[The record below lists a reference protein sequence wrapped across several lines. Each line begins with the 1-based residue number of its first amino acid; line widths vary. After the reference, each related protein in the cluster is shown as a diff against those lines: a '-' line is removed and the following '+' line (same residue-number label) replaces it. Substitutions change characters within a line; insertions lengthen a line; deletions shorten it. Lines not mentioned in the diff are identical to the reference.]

1 MVEYSYGG
9 LLGNNVY
16 VNNKKKKE
24 ESETFADGLINDPA
38 YQQAKMLNARQM
50 QPINNPSPENVLER
64 VNAYSNV
71 QDMEYPENVLQAPKT
86 RNALMTHLFGNIG
99 YQPSVEEK
107 KLVYRM
113 TKNLTDAEKVFLK
126 ANPEEFM
133 DYINKVGDYA
143 PSETTG
149 GSGNDSTLMQNVKY
163 VAGLRELRDNFDKGS
178 PEYIKYSQM
187 IQDLEAGLSSKKY
200 DPNSKENLSNAGA
213 LGTSTYTYPVNETGK
228 VDMTQDE
235 NGEYIYERK
244 KVLVPKGFTD
254 GTDKV
259 FGSQYVDWLTKDYAE
274 ALENNTKMT
283 ELIADIESGANVSGV
298 GFGLASEFFSDS
310 LIAGFFPK
318 GTNAYDEI
326 KSIVYKSLK
335 ASLGAQFTERE
346 AKNLVQASWN
356 PALPPEINL
365 KRLKRVMATA
375 ERRLRMKYS
384 LGKHFEEFGSLYM
397 YEGSTTLQDEYV
409 KANDKSFN
417 ELLNNSF
424 NIEDYFNAN
433 GKPDVKT
440 IQKIY
445 DNPNTTKAEKDF
457 LSANFE

>member
-9 LLGNNVY
+9 LLNNNVY
-16 VNNKKKKE
+16 ANNKKKKE
-24 ESETFADGLINDPA
+24 ESQNFADGLLNDPA
-38 YQQAKMLNARQM
+38 YLQAKAQNAGQLET
-50 QPINNPSPENVLER
+50 INNPTPDNILDR

-71 QDMEYPENVLQAPKT
+71 QDMEYPDNVMKAPEK

-99 YQPSVEEK
+99 YQPSIEEK
-107 KLVYRM
+107 QLVYRM

-126 ANPEEFM
+126 ANPTEFL
-133 DYINKVGDYA
+133 DYVNKVGDYA
-143 PSETTG
+143 PDQTAG

-163 VAGLRELRDNFDKGS
+163 VSDLRTLRDAFDKGS

-187 IQDLEAGLSSKKY
+187 IQDAEAGLSSKKY
-200 DPNSKENLSNAGA
+200 DPDNKQDLSNAGA
-213 LGTSTYTYPVNETGK
+213 LGTSTYTYPVNETGE

-235 NGEYIYERK
+235 NGEYIYERQ

-310 LIAGFFPK
+310 LIAGFFPVP
-318 GTNAYDEI
+318 TNAYDDI

-384 LGKHFEEFGSLYM
+384 LGKHFEDFGSLYM
-397 YEGSTTLQDEYV
+397 YKGSTDLKDEYV

-424 NIEDYFNAN
+424 NIEDYFDAN
-433 GKPDVKT
+433 GKANVAL

-445 DNPNTTKAEKDF
+445 DNTNTSKAEKDF